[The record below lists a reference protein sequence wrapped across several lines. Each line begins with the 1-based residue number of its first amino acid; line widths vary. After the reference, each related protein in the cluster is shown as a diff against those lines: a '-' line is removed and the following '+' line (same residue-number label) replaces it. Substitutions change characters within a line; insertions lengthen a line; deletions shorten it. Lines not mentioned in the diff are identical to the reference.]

1 MPLSQKDLSTSLKM
15 TPRLFQNDIAKS
27 RNKSTFIMTPPTNY
41 SRLSLNQYTTFSWNV
56 EDAVKGCERA
66 GLPWIGLWRDK
77 VAEFGLE
84 NSACVARESGIKISS
99 LCRGGMFPADSES
112 ERQKRIDD
120 NRRAIDEA
128 ATLGTDTLVLVCGG
142 LPDKDLSAARQMVYD
157 GITAVVPYAQER
169 GIKLGI
175 EPLHPMYCADRN
187 VIVTLGQA
195 NDFALQ
201 LNAAF
206 PEYQMP
212 VGVVIDVFHV
222 WWDPQVFAEIQR
234 ARGIIFGFH
243 ICDWIT
249 PLPDVLKGR
258 GMMGDGWIQLRK
270 FREAIDAAGYDGP
283 IEVEIF
289 NETIW
294 EMPPDKVLD
303 LMKKRYAR
311 EVM

>member
-1 MPLSQKDLSTSLKM
+1 M
-15 TPRLFQNDIAKS
+15 TL
-27 RNKSTFIMTPPTNY
+27 PTEY

-56 EDAVKGCERA
+56 EEAAKGCQRA
-66 GLPWIGLWRDK
+66 GLSWIGLWRDK
-77 VAEFGLE
+77 VAEYGLE
-84 NSACVARESGIKISS
+84 NSARVVLESGLKVSS
-99 LCRGGMFPADSES
+99 LCRGGMFPADNAI

-142 LPDKDLSAARQMVYD
+142 LPNNDLAAARQMVYD
-157 GITAVVPYAQER
+157 GIAAVIPYAQER

-201 LNAAF
+201 LNAAC
-206 PEYQMP
+206 PEYQTP
-212 VGVVIDVFHV
+212 VGVVIDAFHV
-222 WWDPQVFAEIQR
+222 WWDPQVFTEIQR
-234 ARGIIFGFH
+234 AKGIIFGFH
-243 ICDWIT
+243 VCDWIT

-258 GMMGDGWIQLRK
+258 GMMGDGWIELRK
-270 FREAIDAAGYDGP
+270 LREAVDQAGYKAP

-294 EMPPDKVLD
+294 EMPPDEVLE
-303 LMKKRYAR
+303 LMKERYLK
-311 EVM
+311 EVD